1 MSFVRFHAGEIDL
14 ELSGSE
20 SFIVRQ
26 LLLLAPLIG
35 DVDTKAL
42 ADHDFT
48 APRPVPPVQPDEPAE
63 SEVVEEEPPALP
75 VVQVLPTPSGNGEGE
90 PEDELLGFYRSIRP
104 AGRDRQADAAL
115 LFAYFLQRREG
126 MESLRLGDLIRCCIR
141 VGVDTRNFNRA
152 LGTLTRRGYLE
163 TVRHGHAYRIS
174 EHGVA
179 AVESRL

>member
-26 LLLLAPLIG
+26 LLLLAPFIG
-35 DVDTKAL
+35 DVDTEAL
-42 ADHDFT
+42 SDHDFT
-48 APRPVPPVQPDEPAE
+48 APRPVAPVQPPEP
-63 SEVVEEEPPALP
+63 EVVEEEPPATP
-75 VVQVLPTPSGNGEGE
+75 VVQVLPPSSGNGEGE

-104 AGRDRQADAAL
+104 SGRDRQADAAL

-126 MESLRLGDLIRCCIR
+126 LESLRLGDLIRCCIR